1 MACPGA
7 DLMVAIP
14 DKDAKCR
21 RIERSIASGKGV
33 CVSCREEGLSEK
45 TYHRWKK
52 AQAPQRA

>member
-1 MACPGA
+1 
-7 DLMVAIP
+7 MVAIP

-33 CVSCREEGLSEK
+33 CVSCREEGISEK

-52 AQAPQRA
+52 AQTQQGA